1 MAVIDAH
8 AHVIVPEL
16 LRSAAPDEIWRP
28 TVSDA
33 AGRSV
38 VEFAG
43 ATITSPRASIA
54 DAEAIVAAQA
64 RAGIDRT
71 LLSPW
76 VPLLFCEIEPL
87 EGLRRCRIQNEGLAR
102 LRRARP
108 EQIGVL
114 GAVPMQAPWLAA
126 AELEALIS
134 SGEFSGVEVP
144 TSVGGVYL
152 GDSRFEPFWDAAER
166 TRALVFIH
174 PTTRAF
180 DAPVFDQH
188 ALWNLVGNPIETTLA
203 AAHLVLSG
211 TIDRHPDL
219 NLLLAHGGG
228 AIVALRGRLR
238 RGQDAIVGLGAD
250 LSTSTDASIG
260 RLMFDTVVHD
270 PALLRALVALVG
282 ADRVLLGS
290 DYPFE
295 MGDPDPVGTVR
306 RAGLD
311 PAAEESIVAGN
322 ASRLLTRAGATT
334 GGAP

>member
-1 MAVIDAH
+1 MTVIDVH

-16 LRSAAPDEIWRP
+16 LRAAAPEERWRP
-28 TVSDA
+28 TVTDTD
-33 AGRSV
+33 GRSV
-38 VEFAG
+38 VELAG
-43 ATITSPRASIA
+43 STISSPRASIVDT
-54 DAEAIVAAQA
+54 DALVAAQA

-71 LLSPW
+71 LLSPF

-102 LRRARP
+102 LRRDRP
-108 EQIGVL
+108 EQIGAL
-114 GAVPMQAPWLAA
+114 GAVPMQDPRLAA
-126 AELEALIS
+126 AELEALMS
-134 SGEFSGVEVP
+134 SGDFSGVEVP

-152 GDSRFEPFWDAAER
+152 GDPRFGPFWDAAER
-166 TRALVFIH
+166 TRALVFVH

-188 ALWNLVGNPIETTLA
+188 ALWNLVGNPVETTLA

-211 TIDRHPDL
+211 TIERHPHL

-238 RGQDAIVGLGAD
+238 RGQAAIGRSVAD
-250 LSTSTDASIG
+250 PSTSTDASIG

-270 PALLRALVALVG
+270 PAVLRALVSLVG
-282 ADRVLLGS
+282 ADRALLGS

-306 RAGLD
+306 GAGLD
-311 PAAEESIVAGN
+311 PSEEESILAAN
-322 ASRLLTRAGATT
+322 ASRLLERTGATT
-334 GGAP
+334 GGKR